1 LKVNMFENLSN
12 RLQAVF
18 SSLKKTGSIDET
30 ALETAMRDIRRAL
43 LEADVSLD
51 VAKKFIS
58 EVKQK
63 AIGQEIIRSI
73 SPGQMIIK
81 LVNDELINIL
91 GSDTAVINIDGK
103 KPASIMLVGLQ
114 GSGKTTSIA
123 KLANF
128 IKIKFNKNILLVS
141 LDVNRPAA
149 FEQLQTLANNIDIE
163 VLPKVENQTPQNI
176 AKRAIA
182 AAEINNIEVILFDT
196 AGRTSIDE
204 NLMEELKDLENIINP
219 IETLLTLD
227 SMTGQDTI
235 NVAKN
240 FSKKINLTGSILTRI
255 DGDARGGAALS
266 LRMTTGCPI
275 KFIGNGEKI
284 DDLEIFHP
292 DRIANRILDMGDVV
306 TLVEKAAENID
317 QLEAEK
323 MAERLQQGEF
333 DLNDLLSQI
342 NQMKKM
348 GGISSMLKFIPGMKS
363 LGDKANNVSDDAIK
377 KQEAIILSMTKL
389 ERRKPKMINS
399 SRKKRIA
406 QGAGT
411 VVSEVN
417 RILKQHRKMADMMKK
432 ISKKGM
438 SGLQDLGLPQDFN
451 NQIPP
456 EFLK

>member
-1 LKVNMFENLSN
+1 MFENLSN

-103 KPASIMLVGLQ
+103 KPVSIMLVGLQ

-317 QLEAEK
+317 QLEVEK

-363 LGDKANNVSDDAIK
+363 LGDKANNISDDAIK

>member
-1 LKVNMFENLSN
+1 MFENLSN

-91 GSDTAVINIDGK
+91 GSDTAVINLDGK
-103 KPASIMLVGLQ
+103 KPSSIMLVGLQ
-114 GSGKTTSIA
+114 GSGNTTSIA

-149 FEQLQTLANNIDIE
+149 FEQLHTLANNIDIE

-182 AAEINNIEVILFDT
+182 AAEINNIEVILIDT

-284 DDLEIFHP
+284 DDLDIFHP

-306 TLVEKAAENID
+306 TFVEKAAENID
-317 QLEAEK
+317 QLEAEI

>member
-1 LKVNMFENLSN
+1 MFENLSN

-18 SSLKKTGSIDET
+18 SGLKKTGSIDET

-176 AKRAIA
+176 AKRAVA

>member
-1 LKVNMFENLSN
+1 MFENLSN

-51 VAKKFIS
+51 IAKKFIS

-377 KQEAIILSMTKL
+377 KQEAIILSMTKF

>member
-1 LKVNMFENLSN
+1 MFENLSN
-12 RLQAVF
+12 RLHDVF
-18 SSLKKTGSIDET
+18 SSLKKTGSIDEA
-30 ALETAMRDIRRAL
+30 ALDLAMRDIRRAL
-43 LEADVSLD
+43 LEADVSLE
-51 VAKKFIS
+51 VVKKFIL

-63 AIGQEIIRSI
+63 ALGQEIIQSI
-73 SPGQMIIK
+73 SPSQMIIK

-91 GSDTAVINIDGK
+91 GNDTATINIEGK
-103 KPASIMLVGLQ
+103 KPASLMLVGLQ

-123 KLANF
+123 KLAKF
-128 IKIKFNKNILLVS
+128 IKSKYNKNILLVS

-149 FEQLQTLANNIDIE
+149 FEQLQKLAHDIDIE
-163 VLPKVENQTPQNI
+163 ILPKVENQSPENI

-182 AAEINNIEVILFDT
+182 AAEINDIDLILFDT
-196 AGRTSIDE
+196 AGRTSIDD
-204 NLMEELKDLENIINP
+204 NLMQELKELESIVEP
-219 IETLLTLD
+219 IETLLILD
-227 SMTGQDTI
+227 SMTGQDAI

-240 FSKKINLTGSILTRI
+240 FSDKIKLTGSILTRV

-266 LRMTTGCPI
+266 LKMTTGCPI
-275 KFIGNGEKI
+275 KFIGNGEKL
-284 DDLEIFHP
+284 DDIEIFHP

-317 QLEAEK
+317 HQEAEK

-348 GGISSMLKFIPGMKS
+348 GGISSMLKFIPGMKN
-363 LGDKANNVSDDAIK
+363 LGDKANTVSDDAIK

-399 SRKKRIA
+399 SRKQRIA
-406 QGAGT
+406 KGSGT

-417 RILKQHRKMADMMKK
+417 RILKQHRKMADMMKRV
-432 ISKKGM
+432 SKKGM

-456 EFLK
+456 EFLKK

>member
-1 LKVNMFENLSN
+1 MFENLSN
-12 RLQAVF
+12 RLQDVF
-18 SSLKKTGSIDET
+18 SSLKKTGSIDEA
-30 ALETAMRDIRRAL
+30 ALDLAMRDIRRAL
-43 LEADVSLD
+43 LEADVSLE
-51 VAKKFIS
+51 VVKKFIS

-63 AIGQEIIRSI
+63 ALGQEIIRSI
-73 SPGQMIIK
+73 SPSQMIIK

-91 GSDTAVINIDGK
+91 GNDTATINIEGK
-103 KPASIMLVGLQ
+103 KPASLMLVGLQ

-123 KLANF
+123 KLAKF
-128 IKIKFNKNILLVS
+128 IKSKYNKNILLVS

-149 FEQLQTLANNIDIE
+149 FEQLQKLAYEIDIE
-163 VLPKVENQTPQNI
+163 ILPKVENQSPENI

-182 AAEINNIEVILFDT
+182 AAEINDIDLILFDT
-196 AGRTSIDE
+196 AGRTSIDD
-204 NLMEELKDLENIINP
+204 NLMQELKELESIVEP
-219 IETLLTLD
+219 IETLLILD
-227 SMTGQDTI
+227 SMTGQDAI

-240 FSKKINLTGSILTRI
+240 FSDKIKLTGSILTRV

-266 LRMTTGCPI
+266 LKMTTGCPI

-284 DDLEIFHP
+284 DDIEIFHP

-317 QLEAEK
+317 HQEAEK

-348 GGISSMLKFIPGMKS
+348 GGISSMLKFIPGMKN
-363 LGDKANNVSDDAIK
+363 LGDKANTVSDDAIK

-389 ERRKPKMINS
+389 ERSKPKMINS
-399 SRKKRIA
+399 SRKQRIA
-406 QGAGT
+406 KGSGT

-417 RILKQHRKMADMMKK
+417 RILKQHRKMADMMKRV
-432 ISKKGM
+432 SKKGM

-456 EFLK
+456 EFLKK

>member
-1 LKVNMFENLSN
+1 MFENLSN
-12 RLQAVF
+12 RLQDVF
-18 SSLKKTGSIDET
+18 SSLKKTGSIDEA
-30 ALETAMRDIRRAL
+30 ALDLAMRDIRRAL
-43 LEADVSLD
+43 LEADVSLE
-51 VAKKFIS
+51 VVKKFIL

-63 AIGQEIIRSI
+63 ALGQEIIQSI
-73 SPGQMIIK
+73 SPSQMIIK

-91 GSDTAVINIDGK
+91 GNDTATINIEGK
-103 KPASIMLVGLQ
+103 KPASLMLVGLQ

-123 KLANF
+123 KLAKF
-128 IKIKFNKNILLVS
+128 IKSKYSKNILLVS

-149 FEQLQTLANNIDIE
+149 FEQLQKLANDIGIE
-163 VLPKVENQTPQNI
+163 ILPKVENQSPENI

-182 AAEINNIEVILFDT
+182 AAEINDIDLILFDT
-196 AGRTSIDE
+196 AGRTSIDD
-204 NLMEELKDLENIINP
+204 NLMQELKELESILEP
-219 IETLLTLD
+219 IETLLILD
-227 SMTGQDTI
+227 SMTGQDAI

-240 FSKKINLTGSILTRI
+240 FSDKIKLTGSILTRV

-266 LRMTTGCPI
+266 LKMTTGCPI
-275 KFIGNGEKI
+275 KFIGNGEKL
-284 DDLEIFHP
+284 DDIEIFHP

-317 QLEAEK
+317 HLEAEK

-348 GGISSMLKFIPGMKS
+348 GGISSMLKFIPGMKN
-363 LGDKANNVSDDAIK
+363 LGDKANTVSDDAIK

-399 SRKKRIA
+399 SRKQRIA
-406 QGAGT
+406 KGSGT

-417 RILKQHRKMADMMKK
+417 RILKQHRKMADMMKRV
-432 ISKKGM
+432 SKKGM

-456 EFLK
+456 EFLKK

>member
-1 LKVNMFENLSN
+1 MFENLSN

-51 VAKKFIS
+51 VAKNFIS

>member
-1 LKVNMFENLSN
+1 MFENLSN
-12 RLQAVF
+12 RLQDVF

-30 ALETAMRDIRRAL
+30 ALDSAMRDIRRAL
-43 LEADVSLD
+43 LEADVSLE
-51 VAKKFIS
+51 VVKKFIS

-63 AIGQEIIRSI
+63 ALGQEIIQSI
-73 SPGQMIIK
+73 SPSQMIIK

-91 GSDTAVINIDGK
+91 GNDTATINIEGK
-103 KPASIMLVGLQ
+103 KPASLMLVGLQ

-123 KLANF
+123 KLAKF
-128 IKIKFNKNILLVS
+128 IKSKYNKNILLVS

-149 FEQLQTLANNIDIE
+149 FEQLQKLAHDIDIE
-163 VLPKVENQTPQNI
+163 ILPKVENQSPENI
-176 AKRAIA
+176 AKRAIT
-182 AAEINNIEVILFDT
+182 AAEINDIDLILFDT
-196 AGRTSIDE
+196 AGRTSIDD
-204 NLMEELKDLENIINP
+204 NLMQELKELESIVEP
-219 IETLLTLD
+219 IETLLILD
-227 SMTGQDTI
+227 SMTGQDAI

-240 FSKKINLTGSILTRI
+240 FSDKIKLTGSILTRV

-266 LRMTTGCPI
+266 LKMTTGCPI

-284 DDLEIFHP
+284 DDIEIFHP

-317 QLEAEK
+317 HQEAEK

-348 GGISSMLKFIPGMKS
+348 GGISSMLKFIPGMKN
-363 LGDKANNVSDDAIK
+363 LGDKANTVSDDAIK

-399 SRKKRIA
+399 SRKQRIA
-406 QGAGT
+406 KGSGT

-417 RILKQHRKMADMMKK
+417 RILKQHRKMADMMKRV
-432 ISKKGM
+432 SKKGM

-456 EFLK
+456 EFLKK

>member
-1 LKVNMFENLSN
+1 MFENLSN
-12 RLQAVF
+12 RLQDVF

-30 ALETAMRDIRRAL
+30 ALDSAMRDIRRAL
-43 LEADVSLD
+43 LEADVSLE
-51 VAKKFIS
+51 VVKKFIS

-63 AIGQEIIRSI
+63 ALGQEIIQSI
-73 SPGQMIIK
+73 SPSQMIIK

-91 GSDTAVINIDGK
+91 GNNTVTINIEGK
-103 KPASIMLVGLQ
+103 KPASLMLVGLQ

-123 KLANF
+123 KLAKF
-128 IKIKFNKNILLVS
+128 IKSKYNKNILLVS

-149 FEQLQTLANNIDIE
+149 FEQLQKLAYEIDIE
-163 VLPKVENQTPQNI
+163 ILPKVENQSPDNI

-182 AAEINNIEVILFDT
+182 ATEINDIDLILFDT
-196 AGRTSIDE
+196 AGRTSIDDI
-204 NLMEELKDLENIINP
+204 LMQELKELESILEP
-219 IETLLTLD
+219 IETLLILD
-227 SMTGQDTI
+227 SMTGQDAI

-240 FSKKINLTGSILTRI
+240 FSDKIKLTGSILTRV

-266 LRMTTGCPI
+266 LKMTTGCPI

-284 DDLEIFHP
+284 DDIEIFHP

-317 QLEAEK
+317 HQEAEK

-348 GGISSMLKFIPGMKS
+348 GGISSMLKFIPGMKN
-363 LGDKANNVSDDAIK
+363 LGDKANTVSDDAIK

-399 SRKKRIA
+399 SRKQRIA
-406 QGAGT
+406 KGSGT

-417 RILKQHRKMADMMKK
+417 RILKQHRKMADMMKRV
-432 ISKKGM
+432 SKKGM

-456 EFLK
+456 EFLKK

>member
-1 LKVNMFENLSN
+1 MFENLSN

-18 SSLKKTGSIDET
+18 NDLKKTGSIDET

-51 VAKKFIS
+51 IAKKFIS

-182 AAEINNIEVILFDT
+182 TAEINNIEVILFDT

-377 KQEAIILSMTKL
+377 KQEAIILSMTKF

-417 RILKQHRKMADMMKK
+417 KILKQHRKMADMMKK

>member
-1 LKVNMFENLSN
+1 MMFENLSN
-12 RLQAVF
+12 RLQDVF

-30 ALETAMRDIRRAL
+30 ALDSAMRDIRRAL
-43 LEADVSLD
+43 LEADVSLE
-51 VAKKFIS
+51 VVKKFIS

-63 AIGQEIIRSI
+63 ALGQEIIQSI
-73 SPGQMIIK
+73 SPSQMIIK

-91 GSDTAVINIDGK
+91 GNDTATINIEGK
-103 KPASIMLVGLQ
+103 KPASLMLVGLQ

-123 KLANF
+123 KLAKF
-128 IKIKFNKNILLVS
+128 IKSKYNKNILLVS

-149 FEQLQTLANNIDIE
+149 FEQLQKLAYDIDIE
-163 VLPKVENQTPQNI
+163 ILPKVENQSPDNI

-182 AAEINNIEVILFDT
+182 AAEINDIDLILFDT
-196 AGRTSIDE
+196 AGRTSIDD
-204 NLMEELKDLENIINP
+204 NLMQELKELESILEP
-219 IETLLTLD
+219 IETLLILD
-227 SMTGQDTI
+227 SMTGQDAI

-240 FSKKINLTGSILTRI
+240 FSDKIKLTGSILTRV

-266 LRMTTGCPI
+266 LKMTTGCPI

-284 DDLEIFHP
+284 DDIEIFHP

-317 QLEAEK
+317 HQEAEK

-348 GGISSMLKFIPGMKS
+348 GGISSMLKFIPGMKN
-363 LGDKANNVSDDAIK
+363 LGDKANTVSDDAIK

-399 SRKKRIA
+399 SRKQRIA
-406 QGAGT
+406 KGSGT

-417 RILKQHRKMADMMKK
+417 RILKQHRKMADMMKRV
-432 ISKKGM
+432 SKKGM

-456 EFLK
+456 EFLKK

>member
-1 LKVNMFENLSN
+1 MFENLSN
-12 RLQAVF
+12 RLQDVF

-30 ALETAMRDIRRAL
+30 ALDSAMRDIRRAL
-43 LEADVSLD
+43 LEADVSLE
-51 VAKKFIS
+51 VVKKFIS

-63 AIGQEIIRSI
+63 ALGQEIIQSI
-73 SPGQMIIK
+73 SPSQMIIK

-91 GSDTAVINIDGK
+91 GNDTATINIEGK
-103 KPASIMLVGLQ
+103 KPASLMLVGLQ

-123 KLANF
+123 KLAKF
-128 IKIKFNKNILLVS
+128 IKSKYSKNILLVS

-149 FEQLQTLANNIDIE
+149 FEQLQKLAHDIDIE
-163 VLPKVENQTPQNI
+163 ILPKVENQSPENI

-182 AAEINNIEVILFDT
+182 AAEINDIDLILFDT
-196 AGRTSIDE
+196 AGRTSIDD
-204 NLMEELKDLENIINP
+204 NLMQELKELESILEP
-219 IETLLTLD
+219 IETLLILD
-227 SMTGQDTI
+227 SMTGQDAI

-240 FSKKINLTGSILTRI
+240 FSDKIKLTGSILTRV

-266 LRMTTGCPI
+266 LKMTTGCPI
-275 KFIGNGEKI
+275 KFIGNGEKL
-284 DDLEIFHP
+284 DDIEIFHP

-317 QLEAEK
+317 HQEAEK

-348 GGISSMLKFIPGMKS
+348 GGISSMLKFIPGMKN
-363 LGDKANNVSDDAIK
+363 LGDKANTVSDDAIK

-399 SRKKRIA
+399 SRKQRIA
-406 QGAGT
+406 KGSGT

-417 RILKQHRKMADMMKK
+417 RILKQHRKMADMMKRV
-432 ISKKGM
+432 SKKGM

-456 EFLK
+456 EFLKK

>member
-1 LKVNMFENLSN
+1 MFENLSN

-18 SSLKKTGSIDET
+18 NDLKKTGSIDET

-182 AAEINNIEVILFDT
+182 TAEINNIEVILFDT

>member
-1 LKVNMFENLSN
+1 MFENLSN

-18 SSLKKTGSIDET
+18 SGLKKTGSIDEA
-30 ALETAMRDIRRAL
+30 ALDIAMRDIRRAL

-51 VAKKFIS
+51 VVKKFIS

-91 GSDTAVINIDGK
+91 GSDTADINIDGK

-123 KLANF
+123 KLANL
-128 IKIKFNKNILLVS
+128 IKNKFNKNVLLVS

-149 FEQLQTLANNIDIE
+149 FEQLQTLANNIDIDL
-163 VLPKVENQTPQNI
+163 LPKVENQTPLNI

-182 AAEINNIEVILFDT
+182 AAKINNIDLILFDT
-196 AGRTSIDE
+196 AGRTSIDK
-204 NLMEELKDLENIINP
+204 NLMKELKDLESIINP

-240 FSKKINLTGSILTRI
+240 FSEKINLTGSILTRI

-266 LRMTTGCPI
+266 LKMTTGCPI

-284 DDLEIFHP
+284 NDLEIFHP

-306 TLVEKAAENID
+306 TLVEKAVENID
-317 QLEAEK
+317 QLEAQK

-377 KQEAIILSMTKL
+377 KQEAIILSMTTY

-399 SRKKRIA
+399 SRKQRIA
-406 QGAGT
+406 QGSGT

-438 SGLQDLGLPQDFN
+438 GGLQDLGLPQDFN

-456 EFLK
+456 EFLKK

>member
-1 LKVNMFENLSN
+1 MFENLSN
-12 RLQAVF
+12 RLQDVF

-30 ALETAMRDIRRAL
+30 ALDSAMRDIRRAL
-43 LEADVSLD
+43 LEADVSLE
-51 VAKKFIS
+51 VVKKFIS

-63 AIGQEIIRSI
+63 ALGQEIIQSI
-73 SPGQMIIK
+73 SPSQMIIK

-91 GSDTAVINIDGK
+91 GNDTATINIEGK
-103 KPASIMLVGLQ
+103 KPASLMLVGLQ

-123 KLANF
+123 KLAKF
-128 IKIKFNKNILLVS
+128 IKSKYNKNILLVS

-149 FEQLQTLANNIDIE
+149 FEQLQKLAYDIDIE
-163 VLPKVENQTPQNI
+163 ILPKVENQSPENI

-182 AAEINNIEVILFDT
+182 AAEINDIDLILFDT
-196 AGRTSIDE
+196 AGRTSIDY
-204 NLMEELKDLENIINP
+204 NLMQELKELESIVEP
-219 IETLLTLD
+219 IETLLILD
-227 SMTGQDTI
+227 SMTGQDAI

-240 FSKKINLTGSILTRI
+240 FSDKIKLTGSILTRV

-266 LRMTTGCPI
+266 LKMTTGCPI

-284 DDLEIFHP
+284 DDIEIFHP

-317 QLEAEK
+317 HQEAEK

-348 GGISSMLKFIPGMKS
+348 GGISSMLKFIPGMKN
-363 LGDKANNVSDDAIK
+363 LGDKANTVSDDAIK

-399 SRKKRIA
+399 SRKQRIA
-406 QGAGT
+406 KGSGT

-417 RILKQHRKMADMMKK
+417 RILKQHRKMADMMKRV
-432 ISKKGM
+432 SKKGM

-456 EFLK
+456 EFLKK

>member
-1 LKVNMFENLSN
+1 MFENLSN

-18 SSLKKTGSIDET
+18 SGLKKTGSIDEA
-30 ALETAMRDIRRAL
+30 ALDIAMRDIRRAL

-51 VAKKFIS
+51 VVKKFIS

-91 GSDTAVINIDGK
+91 GSDTADINIDGK

-123 KLANF
+123 KLANL
-128 IKIKFNKNILLVS
+128 IKNKFNKNVLLVS

-149 FEQLQTLANNIDIE
+149 FEQLQTLANNIDIDL
-163 VLPKVENQTPQNI
+163 LPKVENQTPLNI

-182 AAEINNIEVILFDT
+182 AAEINNIDLILFDT
-196 AGRTSIDE
+196 AGRTSIDK
-204 NLMEELKDLENIINP
+204 NLMKELKDLESIINP

-240 FSKKINLTGSILTRI
+240 FSEKINLTGSILTRI

-266 LRMTTGCPI
+266 LKMTTGCPI

-284 DDLEIFHP
+284 NDLEIFHP

-317 QLEAEK
+317 QLEAQK

-377 KQEAIILSMTKL
+377 KQEAIILSMTTY

-399 SRKKRIA
+399 SRKQRIA
-406 QGAGT
+406 QGSGT

-456 EFLK
+456 EFLKK

>member
-1 LKVNMFENLSN
+1 MFENLSN
-12 RLQAVF
+12 RLQDVF

-30 ALETAMRDIRRAL
+30 ALDSAMRDIRRAL
-43 LEADVSLD
+43 LEADVSLE
-51 VAKKFIS
+51 VVKKFIS

-63 AIGQEIIRSI
+63 ALGQEIIQSI
-73 SPGQMIIK
+73 SPSQMIIK

-91 GSDTAVINIDGK
+91 GNDTATINIEGK
-103 KPASIMLVGLQ
+103 KPASLMLVGLQ

-123 KLANF
+123 KLAKF
-128 IKIKFNKNILLVS
+128 IKSKYNKNILLVS
-141 LDVNRPAA
+141 LDINRPAA
-149 FEQLQTLANNIDIE
+149 FEQLQKLAYDIDIE
-163 VLPKVENQTPQNI
+163 ILPKVENQSPENI

-182 AAEINNIEVILFDT
+182 AAEINDIDLILFDT
-196 AGRTSIDE
+196 AGRTSIDD
-204 NLMEELKDLENIINP
+204 NLMQELKELESIVEP
-219 IETLLTLD
+219 IETLLILD
-227 SMTGQDTI
+227 SMTGQDAI

-240 FSKKINLTGSILTRI
+240 FSDKIKLTGSILTRV

-266 LRMTTGCPI
+266 LKMTTGCPI

-284 DDLEIFHP
+284 DDIEIFHP

-317 QLEAEK
+317 HQEAEK

-348 GGISSMLKFIPGMKS
+348 GGISSMLKFIPGMKN
-363 LGDKANNVSDDAIK
+363 LGDKANTVSDDAIK

-399 SRKKRIA
+399 SRKQRIA
-406 QGAGT
+406 KGSGT

-417 RILKQHRKMADMMKK
+417 RILKQHRKMADMMKRV
-432 ISKKGM
+432 SKKGM

-456 EFLK
+456 EFLKK

>member
-1 LKVNMFENLSN
+1 MFENLSN

-18 SSLKKTGSIDET
+18 SGLKKTGSIDEA
-30 ALETAMRDIRRAL
+30 ALDIAMRDIRRAL

-51 VAKKFIS
+51 VVKKFIS

-91 GSDTAVINIDGK
+91 GSDTADINIDGK

-123 KLANF
+123 KLANL
-128 IKIKFNKNILLVS
+128 IKNKFNKNVLLVS

-149 FEQLQTLANNIDIE
+149 FEQLQTLANNIDIDL
-163 VLPKVENQTPQNI
+163 LPKVENQTPLNI

-182 AAEINNIEVILFDT
+182 AAEINNIDLILFDT
-196 AGRTSIDE
+196 AGRTSIDK
-204 NLMEELKDLENIINP
+204 NLMKELKDLESIINP

-240 FSKKINLTGSILTRI
+240 FSEKINLTGSILTRI

-266 LRMTTGCPI
+266 LKMTTGCPI

-284 DDLEIFHP
+284 NDLEIFHP

-377 KQEAIILSMTKL
+377 KQEAIILSMTTY
-389 ERRKPKMINS
+389 ERRKPKIINS
-399 SRKKRIA
+399 SRKQRIA
-406 QGAGT
+406 QGSGT

-438 SGLQDLGLPQDFN
+438 GGLQDLGLPQDFN

-456 EFLK
+456 EFLKK

>member
-1 LKVNMFENLSN
+1 MFENLSN
-12 RLQAVF
+12 RLQDVF

-30 ALETAMRDIRRAL
+30 ALDSAMRDIRRAL
-43 LEADVSLD
+43 LEADVSLE
-51 VAKKFIS
+51 VVKKFIS

-63 AIGQEIIRSI
+63 ALGQEIIQSI
-73 SPGQMIIK
+73 SPSQMIIK

-91 GSDTAVINIDGK
+91 GNDTATINIEGK
-103 KPASIMLVGLQ
+103 KPASLMLVGLQ

-123 KLANF
+123 KLAKF
-128 IKIKFNKNILLVS
+128 IKSKYSKNILLVS

-149 FEQLQTLANNIDIE
+149 FEQLQKLAHDIDIE
-163 VLPKVENQTPQNI
+163 ILPKVENQSPDNI

-182 AAEINNIEVILFDT
+182 AAEINDIDLILFDT
-196 AGRTSIDE
+196 AGRTSIDD
-204 NLMEELKDLENIINP
+204 NLMQELKELESILEP
-219 IETLLTLD
+219 IETLLILD
-227 SMTGQDTI
+227 SMTGQDAI

-240 FSKKINLTGSILTRI
+240 FSDKIKLTGSILTRV

-266 LRMTTGCPI
+266 LKMTTGCPI

-284 DDLEIFHP
+284 DDIEIFHP

-317 QLEAEK
+317 HQEAEK
-323 MAERLQQGEF
+323 MSERLQQGEF

-348 GGISSMLKFIPGMKS
+348 GGISSMLKFIPGMKN
-363 LGDKANNVSDDAIK
+363 LGDKANTVSDDAIK

-399 SRKKRIA
+399 SRKQRIA
-406 QGAGT
+406 KGSGT

-417 RILKQHRKMADMMKK
+417 RILKQHRKMADMMKRV
-432 ISKKGM
+432 SKKGM

-456 EFLK
+456 EFLKK

>member
-1 LKVNMFENLSN
+1 MFENLSN

-18 SSLKKTGSIDET
+18 NDLKKTGSIDET

-51 VAKKFIS
+51 IAKKFIS

-317 QLEAEK
+317 QLDAEK

>member
-1 LKVNMFENLSN
+1 MFENLSN
-12 RLQAVF
+12 RLQDVF

-30 ALETAMRDIRRAL
+30 ALDSAMRDIRRAL
-43 LEADVSLD
+43 LEADVSLE
-51 VAKKFIS
+51 VVKKFIL

-63 AIGQEIIRSI
+63 ALGQEIIQSI
-73 SPGQMIIK
+73 SPSQMIIK

-91 GSDTAVINIDGK
+91 GNDTATINIEGK
-103 KPASIMLVGLQ
+103 KPASLMLVGLQ

-123 KLANF
+123 KLAKF
-128 IKIKFNKNILLVS
+128 IKSKYNKNILLVS

-149 FEQLQTLANNIDIE
+149 FEQLQKLAHDIDIE
-163 VLPKVENQTPQNI
+163 ILPKVENQSPENI

-182 AAEINNIEVILFDT
+182 AAEINDIDLILFDT
-196 AGRTSIDE
+196 AGRTSIDD
-204 NLMEELKDLENIINP
+204 NLMQELKELESIVEP
-219 IETLLTLD
+219 IETLLILD
-227 SMTGQDTI
+227 SMTGQDAI

-240 FSKKINLTGSILTRI
+240 FSDKIKLTGSILTRV

-266 LRMTTGCPI
+266 LKMTTGCPI

-284 DDLEIFHP
+284 DDIEIFHP

-317 QLEAEK
+317 HLEAEK

-348 GGISSMLKFIPGMKS
+348 GGISSMLKFIPGMKN
-363 LGDKANNVSDDAIK
+363 LGDKANTVSDDAIK

-399 SRKKRIA
+399 SRKQRIA
-406 QGAGT
+406 KGSGT

-417 RILKQHRKMADMMKK
+417 RILKQHRKMADMMKRV
-432 ISKKGM
+432 SKKGM

-456 EFLK
+456 EFLKK

>member
-1 LKVNMFENLSN
+1 MFENLSN
-12 RLQAVF
+12 RLQDVF

-30 ALETAMRDIRRAL
+30 ALDSAMRDIRRAL
-43 LEADVSLD
+43 LEADVSLE
-51 VAKKFIS
+51 VVKKFIL

-63 AIGQEIIRSI
+63 ALGQEIIQSI
-73 SPGQMIIK
+73 SPSQMIIK

-91 GSDTAVINIDGK
+91 GNDTANINIEGK
-103 KPASIMLVGLQ
+103 KPASLMLVGLQ

-123 KLANF
+123 KLAKF
-128 IKIKFNKNILLVS
+128 IKSKYSKNILLVS

-149 FEQLQTLANNIDIE
+149 FEQLQKLAHDIDIDI
-163 VLPKVENQTPQNI
+163 LPKVENQSPENI

-182 AAEINNIEVILFDT
+182 AAEINDIDLILFDT
-196 AGRTSIDE
+196 AGRTSIDD
-204 NLMEELKDLENIINP
+204 NLMQELKELESIVEP
-219 IETLLTLD
+219 IETLLILD
-227 SMTGQDTI
+227 SMTGQDAI

-240 FSKKINLTGSILTRI
+240 FSDKIKLTGSILTRV

-266 LRMTTGCPI
+266 LKMTTGCPI

-284 DDLEIFHP
+284 DDIEIFHP

-317 QLEAEK
+317 HQEAEK

-348 GGISSMLKFIPGMKS
+348 GGISSMLKFIPGMKN
-363 LGDKANNVSDDAIK
+363 LGDKANTVSDDAIK

-399 SRKKRIA
+399 SRKQRIA
-406 QGAGT
+406 KGSGT

-417 RILKQHRKMADMMKK
+417 RILKQHRKMADMMKRV
-432 ISKKGM
+432 SKKGM

-456 EFLK
+456 EFLKK

>member
-1 LKVNMFENLSN
+1 MFENLSN
-12 RLQAVF
+12 RPQDVF

-30 ALETAMRDIRRAL
+30 ALDSAMRDIRRAL
-43 LEADVSLD
+43 LEADVSLE
-51 VAKKFIS
+51 VVKKFIS

-63 AIGQEIIRSI
+63 ALGQEIIQSI
-73 SPGQMIIK
+73 SPSQMIIK

-91 GSDTAVINIDGK
+91 GNDTATINIEGK
-103 KPASIMLVGLQ
+103 KPASLMLVGLQ

-123 KLANF
+123 KLAKF
-128 IKIKFNKNILLVS
+128 IKSKYSKNILLVS

-149 FEQLQTLANNIDIE
+149 FEQLQKLAHDIDIE
-163 VLPKVENQTPQNI
+163 ILPKVENQSPENI

-182 AAEINNIEVILFDT
+182 AAEINDIDLILFDT
-196 AGRTSIDE
+196 AGRTSIDD
-204 NLMEELKDLENIINP
+204 NLMQELKELESILEP
-219 IETLLTLD
+219 IETLLILD
-227 SMTGQDTI
+227 SMTGQDAI

-240 FSKKINLTGSILTRI
+240 FSDKIKLTGSILTRV

-266 LRMTTGCPI
+266 LKMTTGCPI

-284 DDLEIFHP
+284 DDIETFHP

-317 QLEAEK
+317 HQEAEK

-348 GGISSMLKFIPGMKS
+348 GGISSMLKFIPGMKN
-363 LGDKANNVSDDAIK
+363 LGDKANTVSDDAIK

-399 SRKKRIA
+399 SRKQRIA
-406 QGAGT
+406 KGSGT

-417 RILKQHRKMADMMKK
+417 RILKQHRKMADMMKRV
-432 ISKKGM
+432 SKKGM

-456 EFLK
+456 EFLKK

>member
-1 LKVNMFENLSN
+1 MFENLSN
-12 RLQAVF
+12 RLQDVF
-18 SSLKKTGSIDET
+18 NSLKKTGSIDET
-30 ALETAMRDIRRAL
+30 ALDSAMRDIRRAL
-43 LEADVSLD
+43 LEADVSLE
-51 VAKKFIS
+51 VVKKFIL

-63 AIGQEIIRSI
+63 ALGQEIIRSI
-73 SPGQMIIK
+73 SPSQMIIK

-91 GSDTAVINIDGK
+91 GNDTATINIEGK
-103 KPASIMLVGLQ
+103 KPASLMLVGLQ

-123 KLANF
+123 KLAKF
-128 IKIKFNKNILLVS
+128 IKSKYSKNILLVS

-149 FEQLQTLANNIDIE
+149 FEQLQKLAHDIDIE
-163 VLPKVENQTPQNI
+163 ILPKVENQSPENI

-182 AAEINNIEVILFDT
+182 AAEINDIDLILFDT
-196 AGRTSIDE
+196 AGRTSIDD
-204 NLMEELKDLENIINP
+204 NLMQELKELESIVEP
-219 IETLLTLD
+219 IETLLILD
-227 SMTGQDTI
+227 SMTGQDAI

-240 FSKKINLTGSILTRI
+240 FSDKIKLTGAILTRV

-266 LRMTTGCPI
+266 LKLTTGGPI

-284 DDLEIFHP
+284 DDIEIFHP

-317 QLEAEK
+317 HQEAEK

-348 GGISSMLKFIPGMKS
+348 GGISSMLKFIPGMKN
-363 LGDKANNVSDDAIK
+363 LGDKANTVSDDAIK

-399 SRKKRIA
+399 SRKQRIA
-406 QGAGT
+406 KGSGT

-417 RILKQHRKMADMMKK
+417 RILKQHRKMADMMKRV
-432 ISKKGM
+432 SKKGM

-456 EFLK
+456 EFLKK

>member
-1 LKVNMFENLSN
+1 MFENLSN
-12 RLQAVF
+12 RLQDVF

-30 ALETAMRDIRRAL
+30 ALDLAMRDIRRAL
-43 LEADVSLD
+43 LEADVSLE
-51 VAKKFIS
+51 VVKKFIL

-63 AIGQEIIRSI
+63 ALGLEIIQSI
-73 SPGQMIIK
+73 SPSQMIIK

-91 GSDTAVINIDGK
+91 GNDTATINIEGK
-103 KPASIMLVGLQ
+103 KPASLMLVGLQ

-123 KLANF
+123 KLAKF
-128 IKIKFNKNILLVS
+128 IKSKYSKNILLVS

-149 FEQLQTLANNIDIE
+149 FEQLQKLAHDIDIE
-163 VLPKVENQTPQNI
+163 ILPKVENQSPENI

-182 AAEINNIEVILFDT
+182 AAEINDIDLFLFDT
-196 AGRTSIDE
+196 AGRTSIDDI
-204 NLMEELKDLENIINP
+204 LMQELKDLESILEP
-219 IETLLTLD
+219 IETLLILD
-227 SMTGQDTI
+227 SMTGQDAI

-240 FSKKINLTGSILTRI
+240 FSDKIKLTGSILTRV

-266 LRMTTGCPI
+266 LKMTTGCPI

-284 DDLEIFHP
+284 DDIEIFHP

-317 QLEAEK
+317 HQEAEK

-348 GGISSMLKFIPGMKS
+348 GGISSMLKFIPGMKN
-363 LGDKANNVSDDAIK
+363 LGDKANTVSDDAIK

-399 SRKKRIA
+399 SRKQRIA
-406 QGAGT
+406 KGSGT

-417 RILKQHRKMADMMKK
+417 RILKQHRKMADMMKRV
-432 ISKKGM
+432 SKKGM

-456 EFLK
+456 EFLKK

>member
-1 LKVNMFENLSN
+1 MMFENLSN
-12 RLQAVF
+12 RLQDVF

-30 ALETAMRDIRRAL
+30 ALDSAMRDIRRAL
-43 LEADVSLD
+43 LEADVSLE
-51 VAKKFIS
+51 VVKKFIS

-63 AIGQEIIRSI
+63 ALGQEIIQSI
-73 SPGQMIIK
+73 SPSQMIIK

-91 GSDTAVINIDGK
+91 GNDTATINIEGK
-103 KPASIMLVGLQ
+103 KPASLMLVGLQ

-123 KLANF
+123 KLAKF
-128 IKIKFNKNILLVS
+128 IKSKYNKNILLVS

-149 FEQLQTLANNIDIE
+149 FEQLQKLAYDIDIE
-163 VLPKVENQTPQNI
+163 ILPKVENQSPENI

-182 AAEINNIEVILFDT
+182 AAEINDIDLILFDT
-196 AGRTSIDE
+196 AGRTSIDD
-204 NLMEELKDLENIINP
+204 NLMQELKELESILEP
-219 IETLLTLD
+219 IETLLILD
-227 SMTGQDTI
+227 SMTGQDAI

-240 FSKKINLTGSILTRI
+240 FSDKIKLTGSILTRV

-266 LRMTTGCPI
+266 LKMTTGCPI

-284 DDLEIFHP
+284 DDIEIFHP

-317 QLEAEK
+317 HQEAEK

-348 GGISSMLKFIPGMKS
+348 GGISSMLKFIPGMKN
-363 LGDKANNVSDDAIK
+363 LGDKANTVSDDAIK

-399 SRKKRIA
+399 SRKQRIA
-406 QGAGT
+406 KGSGT

-417 RILKQHRKMADMMKK
+417 RILKQHRKMADMMKRV
-432 ISKKGM
+432 SKKGM

-456 EFLK
+456 EFLKK

>member
-1 LKVNMFENLSN
+1 MMFENLSN
-12 RLQAVF
+12 RLQDVF

-30 ALETAMRDIRRAL
+30 ALDSAMRDIRRAL
-43 LEADVSLD
+43 LEADVSLE
-51 VAKKFIS
+51 VVKKFIS

-63 AIGQEIIRSI
+63 ALGQEIIQSI
-73 SPGQMIIK
+73 SPSQMIIK

-91 GSDTAVINIDGK
+91 GNDTATINIEGK
-103 KPASIMLVGLQ
+103 KPASLMLVGLQ

-123 KLANF
+123 KLAKF
-128 IKIKFNKNILLVS
+128 IKSKYNKNILLVS

-149 FEQLQTLANNIDIE
+149 FEQLQKLAHDIDIE
-163 VLPKVENQTPQNI
+163 ILPKVENQSPENI

-182 AAEINNIEVILFDT
+182 AAEINDIDLILFDT
-196 AGRTSIDE
+196 AGRTSIDD
-204 NLMEELKDLENIINP
+204 NLMQELKELESILEP
-219 IETLLTLD
+219 IETLLILD
-227 SMTGQDTI
+227 SMTGQDAI

-240 FSKKINLTGSILTRI
+240 FSDKIKLTGSILTRV

-266 LRMTTGCPI
+266 LKMTTGCPI

-284 DDLEIFHP
+284 DDIEIFHP

-317 QLEAEK
+317 HQEAEK

-348 GGISSMLKFIPGMKS
+348 GGISSMLKFIPGMKN
-363 LGDKANNVSDDAIK
+363 LGDKANTVSDDAIK

-399 SRKKRIA
+399 SRKQRIA
-406 QGAGT
+406 KGSGT

-417 RILKQHRKMADMMKK
+417 RILKQHRKMADMMKRV
-432 ISKKGM
+432 SKKGM

-456 EFLK
+456 EFLKK

>member
-1 LKVNMFENLSN
+1 MFENLSN

-18 SSLKKTGSIDET
+18 SGLKKTGSIDEA
-30 ALETAMRDIRRAL
+30 ALDTAMRDIRRAL

-51 VAKKFIS
+51 VVKKFIS

-91 GSDTAVINIDGK
+91 GSDTADINIDGK

-123 KLANF
+123 KLANL
-128 IKIKFNKNILLVS
+128 IKNKFNKNVLLVS

-149 FEQLQTLANNIDIE
+149 FEQLQTLANNIDIDL
-163 VLPKVENQTPQNI
+163 LPKVENQTPLNI

-182 AAEINNIEVILFDT
+182 AAEINNIDLILFDT
-196 AGRTSIDE
+196 AGRTSIDK
-204 NLMEELKDLENIINP
+204 NLMKELKDLESIINP

-240 FSKKINLTGSILTRI
+240 FSEKINLTGSILTRI

-266 LRMTTGCPI
+266 LKMTTGCPI

-284 DDLEIFHP
+284 NDLEIFHP

-317 QLEAEK
+317 QLEAQK

-377 KQEAIILSMTKL
+377 KQEAIILSMTTY

-399 SRKKRIA
+399 SRKQRIA
-406 QGAGT
+406 QGSGT

-438 SGLQDLGLPQDFN
+438 GGLQDLGLPQDFN

-456 EFLK
+456 EFLKK

>member
-1 LKVNMFENLSN
+1 MFENLSN
-12 RLQAVF
+12 RLQDVF

-30 ALETAMRDIRRAL
+30 ALDSAMRDIRRAL
-43 LEADVSLD
+43 LEADVSLE
-51 VAKKFIS
+51 VVKKFIL

-63 AIGQEIIRSI
+63 ALGQEIIQSI
-73 SPGQMIIK
+73 SPSQMIIK

-91 GSDTAVINIDGK
+91 GNDTATINIEGK
-103 KPASIMLVGLQ
+103 KPASLMLVGLQ

-123 KLANF
+123 KLAKF
-128 IKIKFNKNILLVS
+128 IKSKYSKNILLVS

-149 FEQLQTLANNIDIE
+149 FEQLQKLANDIGIE
-163 VLPKVENQTPQNI
+163 ILPKVENQSPENI

-182 AAEINNIEVILFDT
+182 AAEINDIDLILFDT
-196 AGRTSIDE
+196 AGRTSIDD
-204 NLMEELKDLENIINP
+204 NLMQELKELESILEP
-219 IETLLTLD
+219 IETLLILD
-227 SMTGQDTI
+227 SMTGQDAI

-240 FSKKINLTGSILTRI
+240 FSDKIKLTGSILTRV

-266 LRMTTGCPI
+266 LKMTTGCPI

-284 DDLEIFHP
+284 DDIEIFHP

-317 QLEAEK
+317 HLEAEK

-348 GGISSMLKFIPGMKS
+348 GGISSMLKFIPGMKN
-363 LGDKANNVSDDAIK
+363 LGDKANTVSDDAIK

-399 SRKKRIA
+399 SRKQRIA
-406 QGAGT
+406 KGSGT

-417 RILKQHRKMADMMKK
+417 RILKQHRKMADMMKRV
-432 ISKKGM
+432 SKKGM

-456 EFLK
+456 EFLKK

>member
-1 LKVNMFENLSN
+1 MFENLSN
-12 RLQAVF
+12 RLQDVF

-30 ALETAMRDIRRAL
+30 ALDLAMRDIRRAL
-43 LEADVSLD
+43 LEADVSLE
-51 VAKKFIS
+51 VVKKFIS

-63 AIGQEIIRSI
+63 ALGQEIIQSI
-73 SPGQMIIK
+73 SPSQMIIK

-91 GSDTAVINIDGK
+91 GNDTATINIEGK
-103 KPASIMLVGLQ
+103 KLASLMLVGLQ

-123 KLANF
+123 KLAKF
-128 IKIKFNKNILLVS
+128 IKSKYNKNILLVS

-149 FEQLQTLANNIDIE
+149 FEQLQKLAHDIDIE
-163 VLPKVENQTPQNI
+163 ILPKVENQSPKNI

-182 AAEINNIEVILFDT
+182 AAEINDIDLILFDT
-196 AGRTSIDE
+196 AGRTSIDD
-204 NLMEELKDLENIINP
+204 NLMQELKELESILEP
-219 IETLLTLD
+219 IETLLILD
-227 SMTGQDTI
+227 SMTGQDAI

-240 FSKKINLTGSILTRI
+240 FSDKIKLTGSILTRV

-266 LRMTTGCPI
+266 LKMTTGCPI

-284 DDLEIFHP
+284 DDIEIFHP

-317 QLEAEK
+317 HQEAEK

-333 DLNDLLSQI
+333 DLSDLLSQI

-348 GGISSMLKFIPGMKS
+348 GGISSMLKFIPGMKN
-363 LGDKANNVSDDAIK
+363 LGDKANTVSDDAIK

-399 SRKKRIA
+399 SRKQRIA
-406 QGAGT
+406 KGSGT

-417 RILKQHRKMADMMKK
+417 RILKQHRKMADMMKRV
-432 ISKKGM
+432 SKKGM

-456 EFLK
+456 EFLKK

>member
-1 LKVNMFENLSN
+1 MFENLSN
-12 RLQAVF
+12 RLQDVF
-18 SSLKKTGSIDET
+18 NSLKKTGSIDET
-30 ALETAMRDIRRAL
+30 ALDSAMRDIRRAL
-43 LEADVSLD
+43 LEADVSLE
-51 VAKKFIS
+51 VVKKFIL

-63 AIGQEIIRSI
+63 ALGQEIIQSI
-73 SPGQMIIK
+73 SPSQMIIK

-91 GSDTAVINIDGK
+91 GNDTATINIEGK
-103 KPASIMLVGLQ
+103 KPASLMLVGLQ

-123 KLANF
+123 KLAKF
-128 IKIKFNKNILLVS
+128 IKSKYSKNILLVS

-149 FEQLQTLANNIDIE
+149 FEQLQKLAHDIDIE
-163 VLPKVENQTPQNI
+163 ILPKVENQSPENI

-182 AAEINNIEVILFDT
+182 AAEINDIDLILFDT
-196 AGRTSIDE
+196 AGRTSIDD
-204 NLMEELKDLENIINP
+204 NLMQELKELESILEP
-219 IETLLTLD
+219 IETLLILD
-227 SMTGQDTI
+227 SMTGQDAI

-240 FSKKINLTGSILTRI
+240 FSDKIKLTGSILTRV

-266 LRMTTGCPI
+266 LKMTTGCPI

-284 DDLEIFHP
+284 DDIEIFHP

-317 QLEAEK
+317 HQEAEK

-348 GGISSMLKFIPGMKS
+348 GGISSMLKFIPGMKN
-363 LGDKANNVSDDAIK
+363 LGDKANTVSDDAIK

-399 SRKKRIA
+399 SRKQRIA
-406 QGAGT
+406 KGSGT

-417 RILKQHRKMADMMKK
+417 RILKQHRKMADMMKRV
-432 ISKKGM
+432 SKKGM

-456 EFLK
+456 EFLKK

>member
-1 LKVNMFENLSN
+1 MFENLSN

-18 SSLKKTGSIDET
+18 SGLKKTGSIDEA
-30 ALETAMRDIRRAL
+30 ALDAAMRDIRRAL

-51 VAKKFIS
+51 IVKKFIV

-63 AIGQEIIRSI
+63 AIGQEIIQSI
-73 SPGQMIIK
+73 SPSQMIIK
-81 LVNDELINIL
+81 LVNDELVNIL
-91 GSDTAVINIDGK
+91 GNDTATINIDGE
-103 KPASIMLVGLQ
+103 KPSSLMLVGLQ

-149 FEQLQTLANNIDIE
+149 FEQLQILANNINVEI
-163 VLPKVENQTPQNI
+163 LPKVENQTSKNI

-182 AAEINNIEVILFDT
+182 VAEINNIDLILFDT
-196 AGRTSIDE
+196 AGRTSIDD
-204 NLMEELKDLENIINP
+204 NLMQELKDIEKIVNP

-227 SMTGQDTI
+227 SMTGQDAI

-240 FSKKINLTGSILTRI
+240 FSEKINITGSILTRV

-266 LRMTTGCPI
+266 LKMSTGCPI

-284 DDLEIFHP
+284 DDIEIFHP
-292 DRIANRILDMGDVV
+292 DRIANRILDMGDVI

-317 QLEAEK
+317 QLDAEK
-323 MAERLQQGEF
+323 MAARLQQGEF

-348 GGISSMLKFIPGMKS
+348 GGISSMLKFIPGMKK
-363 LGDKANNVSDDAIK
+363 LGDKANDVSDDAVK

-399 SRKKRIA
+399 SRKQRIA
-406 QGAGT
+406 KGSGT

-456 EFLK
+456 EFLKK

>member
-1 LKVNMFENLSN
+1 MFENLSN
-12 RLQAVF
+12 RLQDVF

-30 ALETAMRDIRRAL
+30 ALDLAMRDIRRAL
-43 LEADVSLD
+43 LEADVSLE
-51 VAKKFIS
+51 VVKKFIS

-63 AIGQEIIRSI
+63 ALGQEIIQSI
-73 SPGQMIIK
+73 SPSQMIIK

-91 GSDTAVINIDGK
+91 GNDTATINIEGK
-103 KPASIMLVGLQ
+103 KPASLMLVGLQ

-123 KLANF
+123 KLAKF
-128 IKIKFNKNILLVS
+128 IKSKYSKNILLVS

-149 FEQLQTLANNIDIE
+149 FEQLQKLAHDIDIE
-163 VLPKVENQTPQNI
+163 ILPKVENQSPENI

-182 AAEINNIEVILFDT
+182 AAEINDIDLILFDT
-196 AGRTSIDE
+196 AGRTSIDD
-204 NLMEELKDLENIINP
+204 NLMQELQKLESFLEP
-219 IETLLTLD
+219 IETLLILD
-227 SMTGQDTI
+227 SMTGQDAI

-240 FSKKINLTGSILTRI
+240 FSDKIKLTGSILTRV

-266 LRMTTGCPI
+266 LKMTTGCPI

-284 DDLEIFHP
+284 DDIEIFHP

-317 QLEAEK
+317 HQEAEK

-348 GGISSMLKFIPGMKS
+348 GGISSMLKFIPGMKN
-363 LGDKANNVSDDAIK
+363 LGDKANTMSDDAIK

-399 SRKKRIA
+399 SRKQRIA
-406 QGAGT
+406 KGSGT

-417 RILKQHRKMADMMKK
+417 RILKQHRKMADMMKRV
-432 ISKKGM
+432 SKKGM

-456 EFLK
+456 EFLKK

>member
-1 LKVNMFENLSN
+1 MFENLSN

-18 SSLKKTGSIDET
+18 TGLKKTGSIDE
-30 ALETAMRDIRRAL
+30 ASLDVAMRDIRRAL
-43 LEADVSLD
+43 LEADVSLE
-51 VAKKFIS
+51 VVKEFIL

-63 AIGQEIIRSI
+63 AIGQKIIESI

-81 LVNDELINIL
+81 LVNDEIVNIL
-91 GSDTAVINIDGK
+91 GTTTTQIIIEGR

-114 GSGKTTSIA
+114 GSGKTTSTAKIA
-123 KLANF
+123 NY
-128 IKIKFNKNILLVS
+128 IKNKFNKKILLVS

-149 FEQLQTLANNIDIE
+149 FEQLRALANKIDIE
-163 VLPKVENQTPQNI
+163 ILPKVENQTPQAI
-176 AKRAIA
+176 AKRAITA
-182 AAEINNIEVILFDT
+182 SELNKIDLILFDT
-196 AGRTSIDE
+196 AGRTSIDSA
-204 NLMEELKDLENIINP
+204 LMKELSELEDIISP
-219 IETLLTLD
+219 VETLLVLD
-227 SMTGQDTI
+227 SMTGQDAV

-240 FSKKINLTGSILTRI
+240 FSEQINLTGTMLTRI

-266 LRMTTGCPI
+266 LRMITGCPI

-284 DDLEIFHP
+284 VDIEIFHP
-292 DRIANRILDMGDVV
+292 DRIASRILDMGDVV
-306 TLVEKAAENID
+306 TLVEKASENID
-317 QLEAEK
+317 QAEAEK

-348 GGISSMLKFIPGMKS
+348 GGISSMLKFIPGMKNI
-363 LGDKANNVSDDAIK
+363 GNKVNNVGDDAIK

-389 ERRKPKMINS
+389 ERQKPKMIS
-399 SRKKRIA
+399 GSRKKRIA
-406 QGAGT
+406 QGSGT

-438 SGLQDLGLPQDFN
+438 SGLQDLGFPQDFN

-456 EFLK
+456 EFLKK

>member
-1 LKVNMFENLSN
+1 MFENLSN
-12 RLQAVF
+12 RLQDVF

-30 ALETAMRDIRRAL
+30 ALDSAMRDIRRAL
-43 LEADVSLD
+43 LEADVSLE
-51 VAKKFIS
+51 VVKKFIL

-63 AIGQEIIRSI
+63 ALGQEIIQSI
-73 SPGQMIIK
+73 SPSQMIIK

-91 GSDTAVINIDGK
+91 GNDTATINIEGK
-103 KPASIMLVGLQ
+103 KPASLMLVGLQ

-123 KLANF
+123 KLAKF
-128 IKIKFNKNILLVS
+128 IKSKYNKNILLVS

-149 FEQLQTLANNIDIE
+149 FEQLQKLAHDIDIE
-163 VLPKVENQTPQNI
+163 ILPKVENQSPENI

-182 AAEINNIEVILFDT
+182 AAEINDIDLILFDT
-196 AGRTSIDE
+196 AGRTSIDD
-204 NLMEELKDLENIINP
+204 NLMQELKELESILEP
-219 IETLLTLD
+219 IETLLILD
-227 SMTGQDTI
+227 SMTGQDAI

-240 FSKKINLTGSILTRI
+240 FSDKIKLTGSILTRV

-266 LRMTTGCPI
+266 LKMTTGCPI
-275 KFIGNGEKI
+275 KFIGNGEKL
-284 DDLEIFHP
+284 DDIEIFHP

-317 QLEAEK
+317 HQEAEK

-348 GGISSMLKFIPGMKS
+348 GGISSMLKFIPGMKN
-363 LGDKANNVSDDAIK
+363 LGDKANTVSDDAIK

-399 SRKKRIA
+399 SRKQRIA
-406 QGAGT
+406 KGSGT

-417 RILKQHRKMADMMKK
+417 RILKQHRKMADMMKRV
-432 ISKKGM
+432 SKKGM

-456 EFLK
+456 EFLKK